1 MQFFIPSLILIVL
14 AAVIVMFVIPRLSP
28 VILGVLALVFLLAAI
43 FQHYYMFGTEYRLST
58 WQLPLTDPMY
68 VPYILLG
75 ILILF
80 LLFFIINFIG
90 TGSTDMSA
98 PLKSMNAAMDTVMK
112 SAPTVNSVTNAV
124 NRSAANASRQNTYS
138 QI

>member
-28 VILGVLALVFLLAAI
+28 VILGVLALIFLLAAT

-58 WQLPLTDPMY
+58 WQLPLTNPMY
-68 VPYILLG
+68 VPYLLLG

-90 TGSTDMSA
+90 HGSTDMSA